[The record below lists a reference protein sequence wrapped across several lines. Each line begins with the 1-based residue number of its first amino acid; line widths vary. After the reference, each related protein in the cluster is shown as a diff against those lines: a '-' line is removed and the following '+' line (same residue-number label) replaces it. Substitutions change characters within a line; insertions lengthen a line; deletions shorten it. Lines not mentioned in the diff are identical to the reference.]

1 MPIPILRYQYQDFQ
15 MAVCLDFAISFR
27 MEKRKLAVEIKTLHD
42 FPYILMHIRLVDVI
56 SSLQKGKIHL
66 AFICSKSTIQTL
78 ELDIKHV

>member
-1 MPIPILRYQYQDFQ
+1 MPRFPNGRFPGFCQ
-15 MAVCLDFAISFR
+15 FR
-27 MEKRKLAVEIKTLHD
+27 MEKKKLAVEIKTLYD
-42 FPYILMHIRLVDVI
+42 FPYILMHIRLVEVI